1 MRDVLPTQIPS
12 LPFISV
18 SSPCKTEVVKETTS
32 QGDSQVMVKNPPAV
46 KQTTVWPLGWED
58 PLEKEVATQ
67 TIIPACRIPMDTGAW
82 WAVVH
87 GVTKSRLTLSHFYLN
102 TSKTLGTDLQL
113 IISAQ
118 TRQGRYSIHGINQW
132 ICNICFGFDYSFSA

>member
-1 MRDVLPTQIPS
+1 M
-12 LPFISV
+12 
-18 SSPCKTEVVKETTS
+18 
-32 QGDSQVMVKNPPAV
+32 
-46 KQTTVWPLGWED
+46 
-58 PLEKEVATQ
+58 ATQ
-67 TIIPACRIPMDTGAW
+67 SIIPACRIPMDTGAW